1 MWCWCVIGLFVVS
14 WWSISISQ
22 TSPLADETLKSSEC
36 SFENATPVTIT
47 KIDDHGVLFLD
58 DARRLKFADVFFPLN
73 KETGTLSSQTL
84 LGMRQMI
91 AGQEIRI
98 LASGPTDRYGREPVF
113 LYAKNASAEPN
124 LAQETLIRSQSAA
137 YMPDPQLRKTF
148 VSNCEFD
155 QIKTDL
161 IAIASKKPTFGSGR
175 RAGIAPVLSAN
186 SQRLWG
192 LEGEFVIIQGTG
204 TEVRRTKRG
213 ISINFGDDWK
223 KDFTAYLS
231 PLVSKTFENNA
242 NLNSNLTG
250 QQVQL
255 RGFLDLYYGPS
266 MRIDYLTQ
274 MEMLSE

>member
-1 MWCWCVIGLFVVS
+1 M
-14 WWSISISQ
+14 
-22 TSPLADETLKSSEC
+22 SEC

-47 KIDDHGVLFLD
+47 KIDDHGVLFLG
-58 DARRLKFADVFFPLN
+58 DARRLKLADLFFPLN

-84 LGMRQMI
+84 AKMRRMI
-91 AGQEIRI
+91 VGHEIRI
-98 LASGPTDRYGREPVF
+98 LASGPADRYGREPVF
-113 LYAKNASAEPN
+113 LYAKDASEEPN
-124 LAQETLIRSQSAA
+124 LAQEALIRSRSAA
-137 YMPDPQLRKTF
+137 YMPNPQLRKTF

-155 QIKTDL
+155 QIKVDL
-161 IAIASKKPTFGSGR
+161 IAIAPKEPTFGSVR
-175 RAGIAPVLSAN
+175 QAGIVPVLSAN

-192 LEGEFVIIQGTG
+192 LEGEFVIIQGTV

-213 ISINFGDDWK
+213 ISINFGDNWK

-231 PLVSKTFENNA
+231 PLVSKTFENSVNF
-242 NLNSNLTG
+242 NSNLVG

-266 MRIDYLTQ
+266 MRIDHLTQ